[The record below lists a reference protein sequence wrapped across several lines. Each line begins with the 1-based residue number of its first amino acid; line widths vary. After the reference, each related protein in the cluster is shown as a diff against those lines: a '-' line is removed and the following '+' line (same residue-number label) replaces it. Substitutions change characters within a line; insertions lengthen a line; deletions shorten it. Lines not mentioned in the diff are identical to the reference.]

1 MYSPLQFAP
10 GEQAKPD
17 GSLSL
22 AYVASALRNAGY
34 DVKILD
40 VSVGNEKDTL
50 ETGFFNNTNLDTG
63 LVRAGISEERIAEE
77 VAEADVVGISSIF
90 TPQTKMV
97 FELSNLVKKIDPNKL
112 VLSGGVNARNLRDR
126 FFANG
131 VDLIVLSEAE
141 LTILELAE
149 WIRGKRELNDVAGIV
164 YLDADGK
171 EHQTGPGRVI
181 MKLDELPMPA
191 WDMLPLDKY
200 WDISRPHGGQFDEG
214 QRIKYASLQTS
225 RGCPYQCLYCHIS
238 KEIEGSLFGNIGQW
252 RPHSIERVLE
262 ELHVLNDLGAEY
274 IFFEDDSLF
283 AKKKR
288 AYKLFSEVA
297 KLGLKLADVNGINII
312 HLMKNTGKGGKLGI
326 DHEFLEIL
334 AAAGFTWLT
343 LPFESGNERL
353 VEKYSSG
360 KWNLEKT
367 DTKALIEA
375 CSRVGIR
382 TVGNYM
388 MGYPD
393 ETLDEI
399 YTTILMAKQHVE
411 QGLNHALFF
420 DVMPFPGTALYDT
433 VIKNGQLDKDFDPDG
448 MKWTKSIL
456 KNTAV
461 SADALSKMRQL
472 AWLTVNRSD
481 FVDYKIGQRVDT
493 PETM

>member
-22 AYVASALRNAGY
+22 TYLSSALRNAGY
-34 DVKILD
+34 DVKLLD

-50 ETGFFNNTNLDTG
+50 ETGFFNTTHLDSG
-63 LVRAGISEERIAEE
+63 LIRAGISHERIAEE
-77 VAEADVVGISSIF
+77 VAEADVIGISSIF

-112 VLSGGVNARNLRDR
+112 VISGGTNARNLRDR

-131 VDLIVLSEAE
+131 VDIIALSEAE
-141 LTILELAE
+141 ITILELAE
-149 WIRGKRELNDVAGIV
+149 WVRGKRELGDVAGIV
-164 YLDADGK
+164 YRDKDGK
-171 EHQTGPGRVI
+171 EIITRPARVI
-181 MKLDELPMPA
+181 TKLDDLPMPA

-200 WDISRPHGGQFDEG
+200 WAISRPHGGQFDEG
-214 QRIKYASLQTS
+214 QRIQYASIQTS

-238 KEIEGSLFGNIGQW
+238 KEVDDGPFGNIGKW

-262 ELHVLNDLGAEY
+262 ELHVLKDLGAEY
-274 IFFEDDSLF
+274 VFFEDDSLF

-288 AYKLFSEVA
+288 AYTLFSEVA

-312 HLMKNTGKGGKLGI
+312 HLMKNTGQDKLGI
-326 DHEFLEIL
+326 DHEFLEVL
-334 AAAGFTWLT
+334 SAAGFTWLT
-343 LPFESGNERL
+343 LPFESGNQRL
-353 VEKYSSG
+353 VKKYSSG
-360 KWNLEKT
+360 KWDLDKT
-367 DTKALIEA
+367 DTASLIKA
-375 CSRVGIR
+375 CSDVGIR

-393 ETLDEI
+393 ESLEEI
-399 YTTILMAKQHVE
+399 YNTILMAKRHVE

-420 DVMPFPGTALYDT
+420 DVMPFPGTVLYDM
-433 VIKNGQLDKDFDPDG
+433 VIDSGQLNADFDPDG

-461 SADALSKMRQL
+461 SADALESMRQL

-481 FVDYKIGQRVDT
+481 FVDYKIGHRVT
-493 PETM
+493 APGSM